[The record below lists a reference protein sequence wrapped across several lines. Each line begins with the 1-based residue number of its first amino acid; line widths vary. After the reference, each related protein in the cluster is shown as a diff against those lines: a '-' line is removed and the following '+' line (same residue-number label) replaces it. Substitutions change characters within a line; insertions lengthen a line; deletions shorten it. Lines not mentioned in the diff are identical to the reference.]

1 MTGTDRPPVLDHQHD
16 HWETMLSQKPEMF
29 GSSPSDAARKAAD
42 VFREGG
48 VRRVLELGG
57 GQGRDTFFLAQSD
70 FTLDVLDYAAP
81 GVDEMQRKAHEL
93 GLSDR
98 VNPAQHDVRRPLPF
112 PDGTFDAC
120 YSHMLF
126 CMALTTAELDA
137 LSREIFRV
145 LRPGGLCVYT
155 VRNTSDP
162 DFRRGIHRGEDL
174 YENQGFIVHFFDLA
188 KVERLAHGYEIV
200 SVEEF
205 EESKLPRRLF
215 RVTLRKPSNEERVS
229 ETRG

>member
-1 MTGTDRPPVLDHQHD
+1 MTGTDRPPVLNHQQE

-29 GSSPSDAARKAAD
+29 GSSPSDPARKAAD
-42 VFREGG
+42 VFRASGL
-48 VRRVLELGG
+48 RRVLELGG
-57 GQGRDTFFLAQSD
+57 GQGRDTFFLAQSG
-70 FTLDVLDYAAP
+70 FALDVLDYAAP
-81 GVDEMQRKAHEL
+81 GVEAMRRKAREL
-93 GLSDR
+93 GLSDQ
-98 VNPAQHDVRRPLPF
+98 VNPAQHDVRRSLPF
-112 PDGTFDAC
+112 PDATFDAC

-155 VRNTSDP
+155 VRNTNDP
-162 DFRRGIHRGEDL
+162 DFGRGIHRGEDL
-174 YENQGFIVHFFDLA
+174 YENQGFIVHFFDRA

-200 SVEEF
+200 SVDEF

-215 RVTLRKPSNEERVS
+215 RVTLRKPSNEAWVS
-229 ETRG
+229 ATRG